1 MPVNVTTP
9 EDLQAV
15 ERVAKDAKTAAEEAL
30 SVAKSNADRISLIEL
45 EFDKLA
51 LAVAKATDAMS
62 QAADRISL
70 LETKVAQLQQGGG
83 TTNPDPEPGIELPST
98 PDTDT
103 VYQIVDYTGGD
114 FVHGISVKGNS
125 VMLRRSSAVKAGLKL
140 RFKNSAGS
148 VIVGIADQVVSG
160 ATVAVVTVGA
170 LTLTESLGAPGSVT
184 LYGMETTNPTPTPTP
199 EPTPTPTPTPT
210 PSVYKYIPTG
220 VNGHEGRSTYPAET
234 MEARIKLLAAN
245 NLRHYRNDFD
255 PAKLDNT
262 AWMNKLIDL
271 CVSNGVDLQPM
282 IYPTTDANAYKYA
295 KAYGNRVKVWEIGNE
310 INLLGKT
317 EAAKR
322 IPAMVE
328 TYKAMKRASDEMGYG
343 LKFAVNLASC
353 NTANANGTCYNDPL
367 GDSWFLD
374 QVRAAGLLFDIV
386 TFHHYARKGEVG
398 YWTNMY
404 LGEMVGLSKKY
415 GSKIRLNEM
424 NAAEIYDG
432 KNGTEQECADSLEQ
446 YFSILN
452 SDAYRPYVEQIT
464 VYELVDEPNMTGVER
479 FFGIRQDLNT
489 PKPVWHTVVKYATTL
504 LTAGTFVPRAKGRV
518 CINVGLGAGNDAAIP
533 GIEGTSYT
541 MAKNSE
547 LDRMKSYGIK
557 IARVGYLEGRVFPKA
572 DAVDYWQG
580 NDVTKP
586 TWGRVMTLDH
596 LWRLG
601 EYATDNGLELM
612 LDNHTY
618 GYFPSNGAS
627 NRALLGSAGNTVDM
641 WVERVYKLLTL
652 LKSNAKAWKSIKR
665 FDVINEPYMAEHT
678 AAFLAG
684 AYQKLLDRCAPL
696 TGTDVVFVFEGPQY
710 SSMSQWAT
718 LVGDAFDN
726 LKHPNG
732 KAYIEFSAHGY
743 PDRGRDGYFDENKD
757 GVINA
762 LDELLASGNSW
773 DTLHITLAGGF
784 VNWLKAKGYNG
795 NVGETIAPGNLTDKM
810 LPAWQRLMR
819 YLLDNG
825 VDVFVFGMADGMS
838 LTSEHNIETT
848 FEKSGG
854 VLDNTNTLN
863 TVKGLA
869 QEYNA

>member
-1 MPVNVTTP
+1 MPVTVATP

-15 ERVAKDAKTAAEEAL
+15 ERVAENALTAAEEAL
-30 SVAKSNADRISLIEL
+30 SAARANAERIDVLEL

-51 LAVAKATDAMS
+51 VAVAKATDAMIA
-62 QAADRISL
+62 AADRISV
-70 LETKVAQLQQGGG
+70 LEQKVAKLQQGGSNG
-83 TTNPDPEPGIELPST
+83 TDPAPGIELPST

-114 FVHGISVKGNS
+114 FVHGISAKGNS

-148 VIVGIADQVVSG
+148 VIVGIADQVVQG

-170 LTLTESLGAPGSVT
+170 ITLTESLGAPGSVT
-184 LYGMETTNPTPTPTP
+184 LYGMETAN
-199 EPTPTPTPTPT
+199 PTPTPTPT

-234 MEARIKLLAAN
+234 MEARIKLLAAS

-262 AWMNKLIDL
+262 AWMNSLIGVCL
-271 CVSNGVDLQPM
+271 ANGVELQPM

-295 KAYGNRVKVWEIGNE
+295 KAYGDRVKFWEIGNE

-343 LKFAVNLASC
+343 LKFAVNVASC
-353 NTANANGTCYNDPL
+353 NTANANGTCYKDPL

-374 QVRAAGLLFDIV
+374 QVRAAGLLFDVV
-386 TFHHYARKGEVG
+386 TFHHYARKGEAG
-398 YWTNMY
+398 YWNEMY
-404 LGEMVGLSKKY
+404 LGELVGLSKKY

-432 KNGTEQECADSLEQ
+432 KNGTEQECVDSLDQ

-452 SDAYRPYVEQIT
+452 SDTYRPYIEQIT
-464 VYELVDEPNMTGVER
+464 VYELVDEPGMSGAER

-489 PKPVWHTVVKYATTL
+489 PKPVWNVVTKYS
-504 LTAGTFVPRAKGRV
+504 TALVNSDTFVRRAKGRV
-518 CINVGLGAGNDAAIP
+518 CINVGLGAGNDPAIP

-541 MAKNSE
+541 MAKNTE

-586 TWGRVMTLDH
+586 DWGRVMTLDH

-612 LDNHTY
+612 LDNHSY

-652 LKSNAKAWKSIKR
+652 LKSNAKAWKSIQR

-678 AAFLAG
+678 AAFLAA

-696 TGTDVVFVFEGPQY
+696 TGTDLVYVFEGPSY
-710 SSMSQWAT
+710 SSMSRWAE

-726 LKHPNG
+726 LKHPKG

-757 GVINA
+757 GLINA
-762 LDELLASGNSW
+762 MDELLASGNSW
-773 DTLHITLAGGF
+773 DTLHLTLAGGF
-784 VNWLKAKGYNG
+784 VGWLKAKGFNG
-795 NVGETIAPGNLTDKM
+795 NIGETIVPGNLTDNM
-810 LPAWQRLMR
+810 LPAWQRLVR

-848 FEKSGG
+848 FAKSGG

-863 TVKGLA
+863 TVKGFA
-869 QEYNA
+869 AEYNV